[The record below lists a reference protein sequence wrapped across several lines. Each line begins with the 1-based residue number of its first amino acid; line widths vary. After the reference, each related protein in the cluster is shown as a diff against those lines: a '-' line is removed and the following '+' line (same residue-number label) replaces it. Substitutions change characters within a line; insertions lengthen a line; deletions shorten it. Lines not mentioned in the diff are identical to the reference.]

1 MVKDFTKED
10 IPVLG
15 RLVSISDD
23 NTVANAEQIW
33 DAKQETNQ
41 SEINQSVEN
50 RLLTIENTSGL
61 TPEYKNILDYLLLS
75 TNLAEY
81 NTGDWNAEPE
91 LFYYPVTFKNHAVF
105 DHGQVE
111 VGKGNLTVNDPD
123 GQWYSL
129 VVDGNFPNTDNKAII
144 SYGRNSISGSLDIEG
159 DEGSQALYVS
169 RGNARFNNDL
179 HTDGNL
185 TVAGDIKSVTG
196 DSFFNG
202 DINAQSDLNVEG
214 TVNINSLDSILLSD
228 SDGLTLNQIIDG
240 VNEVEVWELNV
251 DLTTNIVDFGQHTKQ
266 ECQDIIKSGKT
277 INVLIYANDLPVP
290 IYNLYSIIQFG
301 GIYFV
306 QCCVNPFDSNSV
318 AVTYIAAGMIG
329 ENGLIGQCE
338 VKSVQTLTSKNLLR
352 SITIYDPLYKSEWE
366 SGCGIGLRYDSSVF
380 TTIANPKTLTLKE
393 EYVNLPTQKQDTLIS
408 GENIKTI
415 NGESLLGSGNISITG
430 GEGTGNVV
438 DNNYVHTDN
447 NYTTAEKE
455 KLANIPADAEA
466 NIQSN
471 WNETDTSSD
480 AYILNKPTALSAFT
494 NDMQFVTMGDIST
507 AGAITATDIR
517 NWNNK
522 ADAST
527 SLSGYGIKF
536 DHNYFEDD
544 ETDGLT
550 FTAQYITD
558 HPVKMTQAQGASEWS
573 TAGDNKV
580 PTVGAVY
587 NKFLANDDST
597 VVKTTGNQTISGTKT
612 FSAAPIVS
620 GIKASG
626 DNQSGI
632 KLFTTNGS
640 ISALKTINGNSL
652 FGTGNISTTYSNFTS
667 PTNNAAGVAGL
678 VPAPAAGTQ
687 NYILGATGWVNPSL
701 LVEDD
706 VTVIITPTDAN
717 IRMIMTLAANMT
729 ETLYN
734 AAYSLN
740 TSGFTFTINGQQYS
754 YNEIS
759 QMKRSKF
766 KFEFSSDFAYNTS
779 TQNGFTITSH
789 KFIPYD
795 HSDMLVIYA
804 IRDDDEAFVFG
815 FASSTFMFGALGPD
829 LQYNKLKIKYNASDN
844 NNRLFSV
851 LSQFYQVFGMKSDII
866 DLVSHKLIYDATPV
880 TADLQYAGD
889 NIAFYG
895 LIGSTD
901 MSDDGTGLS
910 FSARP
915 EYGLVEYRNGVL
927 VV

>member
-41 SEINQSVEN
+41 SEINQAVEN

-91 LFYYPVTFKNHAVF
+91 LFYYPVTFKNPAVF
-105 DHGQVE
+105 DHGQVSI
-111 VGKGNLTVNDPD
+111 GKGDLTTDDPD
-123 GQWYSL
+123 GQWYCL
-129 VVDGNFPNTDNKAII
+129 VVDGHFPNTDNKAII

-159 DEGSQALYVS
+159 DEGSQALYVGG
-169 RGNARFNNDL
+169 GNAWFDNDL
-179 HTDGNL
+179 HTECDL
-185 TVAGDIKSVTG
+185 TVAGDIKYVTG

-214 TVNINSLDSILLSD
+214 TVNINSLDSILSN

-240 VNEVEVWELNV
+240 ANEVEVWELNV
-251 DLTTNIVDFGQHTKQ
+251 DLNTNIVDFGQHTKQ
-266 ECQDIIKSGKT
+266 ECQDIIKSGKI

-290 IYNLYSIIQFG
+290 IYNLQSIIQFG
-301 GIYFV
+301 AIYFV
-306 QCCVNPFDSNSV
+306 QGSVNTLDSNSI

-338 VKSVQTLTSKNLLR
+338 IKSVQTLTSKNLLR
-352 SITIYDPLYKSEWE
+352 NITIYDPLYKSEWE

-393 EYVNLPTQKQDTLIS
+393 EYVNLPTQKQDVLVS

-430 GEGTGNVV
+430 GGGTGNVV

-447 NYTTAEKE
+447 NYTTTEKN
-455 KLANIPADAEA
+455 KLAGIPADAEA

-494 NDMQFVTMGDIST
+494 NDMQFVTMSDIST
-507 AGAITATDIR
+507 AGAITSTDIAY
-517 NWNNK
+517 WNAK
-522 ADAST
+522 ADAAT
-527 SLSGYGIKF
+527 TLSGYNIPF
-536 DHNYFEDD
+536 DERFFWESPQF
-544 ETDGLT
+544 GFT
-550 FTAQYITD
+550 FTDQYTID
-558 HPVKMTQAQGASEWS
+558 HPVKMTQAEGATEWS

-587 NKFLANDDST
+587 NKFLTNDDST
-597 VVKTTGNQTISGTKT
+597 VVKTAGNQTISGTKT

-640 ISALKTINGNSL
+640 ISTLKTINGNSL
-652 FGTGNISTTYSNFTS
+652 FGTGNISTAYSNFTS
-667 PTNNAAGVAGL
+667 PTNNVAGVAGL

-687 NYILGATGWVNPSL
+687 NYVLTASGWTNLQTIIDAVIAQIPASNTWTLSNISIASVINQDYDVAMCVQNSEDNKKYLITEHGATTDYPICGK
-701 LVEDD
+701 
-706 VTVIITPTDAN
+706 IT
-717 IRMIMTLAANMT
+717 
-729 ETLYN
+729 
-734 AAYSLN
+734 
-740 TSGFTFTINGQQYS
+740 TSGITWTPAGPTKKDEYTSNY
-754 YNEIS
+754 YPED
-759 QMKRSKF
+759 MVT
-766 KFEFSSDFAYNTS
+766 DFNLD
-779 TQNGFTITSH
+779 GI
-789 KFIPYD
+789 
-795 HSDMLVIYA
+795 
-804 IRDDDEAFVFG
+804 
-815 FASSTFMFGALGPD
+815 
-829 LQYNKLKIKYNASDN
+829 
-844 NNRLFSV
+844 
-851 LSQFYQVFGMKSDII
+851 LS
-866 DLVSHKLIYDATPV
+866 YDAFS
-880 TADLQYAGD
+880 Y
-889 NIAFYG
+889 
-895 LIGSTD
+895 LI
-901 MSDDGTGLS
+901 TG
-910 FSARP
+910 
-915 EYGLVEYRNGVL
+915 
-927 VV
+927 

>member
-33 DAKQETNQ
+33 DDKQETNQ

-91 LFYYPVTFKNHAVF
+91 LFYYPVTFKNPAVF
-105 DHGQVE
+105 DHGQVRI
-111 VGKGNLTVNDPD
+111 GKGDLAINDPD
-123 GQWYSL
+123 GQWYGL
-129 VVDGNFPNTDNKAII
+129 VVEGLFPNTDNKAII
-144 SYGRNSISGSLDIEG
+144 SYGRNSIVGSLDIEG
-159 DEGSQALYVS
+159 DEGSQALYVGG
-169 RGNARFNNDL
+169 GNAWFDNDL
-179 HTDGNL
+179 HTDGDL

-202 DINAQSDLNVEG
+202 NINAQSDLNVEG
-214 TVNINSLDSILLSD
+214 TVNINSLDSILSD
-228 SDGLTLNQIIDG
+228 SDGLTLNQIIDS

-251 DLTTNIVDFGQHTKQ
+251 DLNTNIVDFGQHTKQ

-277 INVLIYANDLPVP
+277 INVLLYANDLPVP
-290 IYNLYSIIQFG
+290 FYNFKSIIQFR

-318 AVTYIAAGMIG
+318 TVTYIAAGMIG
-329 ENGLIGQCE
+329 ENGLIGQRE

-352 SITIYDPLYKSEWE
+352 SIDIYDPLYKSEWE

-380 TTIANPKTLTLKE
+380 TTIANPNTLTLKE
-393 EYVNLPTQKQDTLIS
+393 EYVNLPTQKQDVLIS

-430 GEGTGNVV
+430 SGGTGNVV

-447 NYTTAEKE
+447 NYTTEEKT
-455 KLANIPADAEA
+455 KLANIPADAEVNVQA
-466 NIQSN
+466 N

-494 NDMQFVTMGDIST
+494 NDMQFVTMSDIST
-507 AGAITATDIR
+507 AGAITATDIAY
-517 NWNNK
+517 WNAK
-522 ADAST
+522 ADAAT
-527 SLSGYGIKF
+527 SLSGYDIKF
-536 DHNYFEDD
+536 NSDYFEDD

-550 FTAQYITD
+550 FTAQYISD
-558 HPVKMTQAQGASEWS
+558 HPVKMTQAEGASEWS

-587 NKFLANDDST
+587 NKFLTNDDST

-640 ISALKTINGNSL
+640 ISSLKTINGNSL
-652 FGTGNISTTYSNFTS
+652 FGTGNISTVYSNFTS
-667 PTNNAAGVAGL
+667 PTNNVAGVAGL

-687 NYILGATGWVNPSL
+687 NYVLTASGWTNLQTIIDAVIAQIPASNTWTLSNISIASVINQDYDVAMCVENSEDNKKYLITEHGATTDYPICGK
-701 LVEDD
+701 
-706 VTVIITPTDAN
+706 IT
-717 IRMIMTLAANMT
+717 
-729 ETLYN
+729 
-734 AAYSLN
+734 
-740 TSGFTFTINGQQYS
+740 TSGITWTPIAP
-754 YNEIS
+754 E
-759 QMKRSKF
+759 KK
-766 KFEFSSDFAYNTS
+766 DT
-779 TQNGFTITSH
+779 TQNYY
-789 KFIPYD
+789 P
-795 HSDMLVIYA
+795 
-804 IRDDDEAFVFG
+804 
-815 FASSTFMFGALGPD
+815 
-829 LQYNKLKIKYNASDN
+829 
-844 NNRLFSV
+844 
-851 LSQFYQVFGMKSDII
+851 SDIVTDFNLDGI
-866 DLVSHKLIYDATPV
+866 LSYDAFSYLV
-880 TADLQYAGD
+880 TG
-889 NIAFYG
+889 
-895 LIGSTD
+895 
-901 MSDDGTGLS
+901 
-910 FSARP
+910 
-915 EYGLVEYRNGVL
+915 
-927 VV
+927 

>member
-41 SEINQSVEN
+41 SEINQAVEN

-91 LFYYPVTFKNHAVF
+91 LFYYPVTFKNPAVF
-105 DHGQVE
+105 DHGQVSI
-111 VGKGNLTVNDPD
+111 GKGDLAINDPD
-123 GQWYSL
+123 GQWYGL
-129 VVDGNFPNTDNKAII
+129 VVEGLFPNTDNKAII
-144 SYGRNSISGSLDIEG
+144 SYGRNSIIGSLDIEG
-159 DEGSQALYVS
+159 DEGSQALYVG
-169 RGNARFNNDL
+169 RGNAWFDNDL
-179 HTDGNL
+179 HTDGDL
-185 TVAGDIKSVTG
+185 TIAGDIKSVTG

-202 DINAQSDLNVEG
+202 NINAQSDLNVEG
-214 TVNINSLDSILLSD
+214 TVNINSLDSILSN

-251 DLTTNIVDFGQHTKQ
+251 DLNTNIVDFGQHTKQ

-277 INVLIYANDLPVP
+277 INVLLYANDLPVP
-290 IYNLYSIIQFG
+290 IYNLQSIIQFG

-306 QCCVNPFDSNSV
+306 QCCVHPFDSNSV
-318 AVTYIAAGMIG
+318 AVTYIAAGNIG
-329 ENGLIGQCE
+329 ENGLIGQRE

-352 SITIYDPLYKSEWE
+352 SIDIYDPLYKSEWE

-380 TTIANPKTLTLKE
+380 TTIANPNTLTLKE
-393 EYVNLPTQKQDTLIS
+393 EYVNLPTQKQDVLIS

-430 GEGTGNVV
+430 SGGTGNVV

-447 NYTTAEKE
+447 NYTTEEKT
-455 KLANIPADAEA
+455 KLANIPADAEVNVQA
-466 NIQSN
+466 N

-494 NDMQFVTMGDIST
+494 NDMQFVTMSDIST
-507 AGAITATDIR
+507 VGAITATDIAY
-517 NWNNK
+517 WNAK
-522 ADAST
+522 ADAAT

-536 DHNYFEDD
+536 NSDYFEDD

-550 FTAQYITD
+550 FTAQYTSD
-558 HPVKMTQAQGASEWS
+558 HPVKMTQAEGASEWS

-587 NKFLANDDST
+587 NKFLTNDDST

-612 FSAAPIVS
+612 FSVAPIVS

-632 KLFTTNGS
+632 KIFTTNGS
-640 ISALKTINGNSL
+640 ISSLKTINGNSL

-667 PTNNAAGVAGL
+667 PTNNVAGVAGL

-687 NYILGATGWVNPSL
+687 NYVLTASGWTNLQTIIDAVIAQIPASNTWTLSNISIASVINQDYDVAMCVRNSEDNKKYLITEHGATTDYPICGK
-701 LVEDD
+701 
-706 VTVIITPTDAN
+706 IT
-717 IRMIMTLAANMT
+717 
-729 ETLYN
+729 
-734 AAYSLN
+734 
-740 TSGFTFTINGQQYS
+740 TSGITWTPAGPTKKDEYTSNY
-754 YNEIS
+754 YPED
-759 QMKRSKF
+759 MVT
-766 KFEFSSDFAYNTS
+766 DFNLD
-779 TQNGFTITSH
+779 GI
-789 KFIPYD
+789 
-795 HSDMLVIYA
+795 
-804 IRDDDEAFVFG
+804 
-815 FASSTFMFGALGPD
+815 
-829 LQYNKLKIKYNASDN
+829 
-844 NNRLFSV
+844 
-851 LSQFYQVFGMKSDII
+851 LS
-866 DLVSHKLIYDATPV
+866 YDAFS
-880 TADLQYAGD
+880 Y
-889 NIAFYG
+889 
-895 LIGSTD
+895 LI
-901 MSDDGTGLS
+901 TG
-910 FSARP
+910 
-915 EYGLVEYRNGVL
+915 
-927 VV
+927 

>member
-41 SEINQSVEN
+41 SEINQAVEN

-91 LFYYPVTFKNHAVF
+91 LFYYPVTFKNPAVF
-105 DHGQVE
+105 DHGQVSI
-111 VGKGNLTVNDPD
+111 GKGDLTTDDPD
-123 GQWYSL
+123 GQWYGL
-129 VVDGNFPNTDNKAII
+129 VVDGHFPNTDNKAII

-159 DEGSQALYVS
+159 DEGSQALYVGG
-169 RGNARFNNDL
+169 GNAWFDNDL
-179 HTDGNL
+179 HTDGDL

-202 DINAQSDLNVEG
+202 NINAQSDLNVEG
-214 TVNINSLDSILLSD
+214 TVNINSLDSILSN

-251 DLTTNIVDFGQHTKQ
+251 DLNTNIVDFGQHTKQ

-277 INVLIYANDLPVP
+277 INVLLYANDLPVP
-290 IYNLYSIIQFG
+290 FYNFKSIIQFG

-318 AVTYIAAGMIG
+318 TVTYIAAGMIG

-352 SITIYDPLYKSEWE
+352 SIDIYDPLYKSEWE

-393 EYVNLPTQKQDTLIS
+393 EYINLPTQKQDVLVS

-430 GEGTGNVV
+430 GGGTGNVV

-447 NYTTAEKE
+447 NYTTAEKT

-466 NIQSN
+466 NIQSD
-471 WNETDTSSD
+471 WNETNTSSD

-494 NDMQFVTMGDIST
+494 NDMQFVTMSDIST
-507 AGAITATDIR
+507 VGAITASDIAY
-517 NWNNK
+517 WNAK
-522 ADAST
+522 ADAAT
-527 SLSGYGIKF
+527 SLSGYDIKF
-536 DHNYFEDD
+536 NSDYFEDD

-550 FTAQYITD
+550 FTAQYISD
-558 HPVKMTQAQGASEWS
+558 HPVKMTQAEGASEWS

-587 NKFLANDDST
+587 NKFLTNDDST

-640 ISALKTINGNSL
+640 ISSLKTINGNSL
-652 FGTGNISTTYSNFTS
+652 FGTGNISTAYSNFTS
-667 PTNNAAGVAGL
+667 PTNNVAGVAGL

-687 NYILGATGWVNPSL
+687 DYILSATGWKNMQTIVDAVVAQIQSGEAWVLSNISIRDY
-701 LVEDD
+701 VYQDYD
-706 VTVIITPTDAN
+706 YAMCVT
-717 IRMIMTLAANMT
+717 
-729 ETLYN
+729 
-734 AAYSLN
+734 N
-740 TSGFTFTINGQQYS
+740 TKDNKKYL
-754 YNEIS
+754 
-759 QMKRSKF
+759 
-766 KFEFSSDFAYNTS
+766 
-779 TQNGFTITSH
+779 ITSDGDQRGYPICG
-789 KFIPYD
+789 KLNQYGVTWTQDAPTKKDEYT
-795 HSDMLVIYA
+795 SNYYPEDMV
-804 IRDDDEAFVFG
+804 RDFNLDG
-815 FASSTFMFGALGPD
+815 
-829 LQYNKLKIKYNASDN
+829 I
-844 NNRLFSV
+844 
-851 LSQFYQVFGMKSDII
+851 LS
-866 DLVSHKLIYDATPV
+866 YDAFS
-880 TADLQYAGD
+880 Y
-889 NIAFYG
+889 
-895 LIGSTD
+895 LI
-901 MSDDGTGLS
+901 TG
-910 FSARP
+910 
-915 EYGLVEYRNGVL
+915 
-927 VV
+927 

>member
-41 SEINQSVEN
+41 SEINQAVEN

-91 LFYYPVTFKNHAVF
+91 LFYYPVTFKNPAVF
-105 DHGQVE
+105 DHGQVRI
-111 VGKGNLTVNDPD
+111 GKGDLAINDPD
-123 GQWYSL
+123 GQWYGL
-129 VVDGNFPNTDNKAII
+129 VVDGHFPNTDNKAII
-144 SYGRNSISGSLDIEG
+144 SYGRNTISGSLDIEG
-159 DEGSQALYVS
+159 DEGSQALYVGG
-169 RGNARFNNDL
+169 GNAWFDNDL
-179 HTDGNL
+179 HTDGDL

-202 DINAQSDLNVEG
+202 NINAQSDLNVEG
-214 TVNINSLDSILLSD
+214 TVNINSLDSILSN

-251 DLTTNIVDFGQHTKQ
+251 DLNTNIVDFGQHTKQ

-277 INVLIYANDLPVP
+277 INVLLYANDLPVP
-290 IYNLYSIIQFG
+290 FYNFKSIIQFG

-318 AVTYIAAGMIG
+318 TVTYIAAGMIG

-352 SITIYDPLYKSEWE
+352 SIDIYDPLYKSEWE

-393 EYVNLPTQKQDTLIS
+393 EYINLPTQKQDVLVS

-430 GEGTGNVV
+430 SGGTGNVV

-447 NYTTAEKE
+447 NYTTEEKT
-455 KLANIPADAEA
+455 KLANIPADAEVNVQA
-466 NIQSN
+466 N

-494 NDMQFVTMGDIST
+494 NDMQFVTMSDIST
-507 AGAITATDIR
+507 AGAITATDIAY
-517 NWNNK
+517 WNAK
-522 ADAST
+522 ADAAT

-536 DHNYFEDD
+536 NSDYFEDD

-550 FTAQYITD
+550 FTAQYTSD
-558 HPVKMTQAQGASEWS
+558 HPVKMTQAEGASEWS

-587 NKFLANDDST
+587 NKFLTNDDST

-612 FSAAPIVS
+612 FGVAPIVS

-626 DNQSGI
+626 NNQSGI

-640 ISALKTINGNSL
+640 ISTLKTINGNSL
-652 FGTGNISTTYSNFTS
+652 FGTGNISTAYSNFTS
-667 PTNNAAGVAGL
+667 PTNNVAGVAGL

-687 NYILGATGWVNPSL
+687 DYILSATGWKNMQTIVDAVVAQIQSGETWVLSNISIRDR
-701 LVEDD
+701 VYQDYD
-706 VTVIITPTDAN
+706 YAMCVT
-717 IRMIMTLAANMT
+717 
-729 ETLYN
+729 
-734 AAYSLN
+734 N
-740 TSGFTFTINGQQYS
+740 TKDNKKYL
-754 YNEIS
+754 
-759 QMKRSKF
+759 
-766 KFEFSSDFAYNTS
+766 
-779 TQNGFTITSH
+779 ITSDGDQRGYPICG
-789 KFIPYD
+789 K
-795 HSDMLVIYA
+795 
-804 IRDDDEAFVFG
+804 
-815 FASSTFMFGALGPD
+815 
-829 LQYNKLKIKYNASDN
+829 
-844 NNRLFSV
+844 
-851 LSQFYQVFGMKSDII
+851 LSQYGVTWTQDGPTKKDEYTSNYYPEDMVTDFNLDGILS
-866 DLVSHKLIYDATPV
+866 YDAFS
-880 TADLQYAGD
+880 Y
-889 NIAFYG
+889 
-895 LIGSTD
+895 LI
-901 MSDDGTGLS
+901 TG
-910 FSARP
+910 
-915 EYGLVEYRNGVL
+915 
-927 VV
+927 

>member
-41 SEINQSVEN
+41 SEINQAVEN

-81 NTGDWNAEPE
+81 NTGDWNTEPE
-91 LFYYPVTFKNHAVF
+91 LFYYPVTFKNPAVF
-105 DHGQVE
+105 DHGQVRI
-111 VGKGNLTVNDPD
+111 GKGDLAINDPD
-123 GQWYSL
+123 GQWYGL
-129 VVDGNFPNTDNKAII
+129 VVDGHFPNTDNKAII
-144 SYGRNSISGSLDIEG
+144 SYGRNSIIGSLDIEG
-159 DEGSQALYVS
+159 DEGSQALYVGG
-169 RGNARFNNDL
+169 GNAWFDNDL
-179 HTDGNL
+179 HTDGDL

-202 DINAQSDLNVEG
+202 NINAQSDLNVEG
-214 TVNINSLDSILLSD
+214 TVNINSLDSILSN
-228 SDGLTLNQIIDG
+228 SDGLTLHQIIDG

-251 DLTTNIVDFGQHTKQ
+251 DLNTNIVDFGQHTKQ

-277 INVLIYANDLPVP
+277 INVLLYANDLPVP
-290 IYNLYSIIQFG
+290 FYNFKSIIQFG

-318 AVTYIAAGMIG
+318 TVTYIAAGMIG

-352 SITIYDPLYKSEWE
+352 SIDIYDPLYKSELE

-393 EYVNLPTQKQDTLIS
+393 EYVNLPTQKQDVLIS

-430 GEGTGNVV
+430 SGGTGNVV

-447 NYTTAEKE
+447 NYTTEEKT
-455 KLANIPADAEA
+455 KLANIPADAEVNVQA
-466 NIQSN
+466 N
-471 WNETDTSSD
+471 WNETDTLSD

-494 NDMQFVTMGDIST
+494 NDMQFVTMSDIST
-507 AGAITATDIR
+507 AGAITATDIAY
-517 NWNNK
+517 WNAK
-522 ADAST
+522 ADAAT

-536 DHNYFEDD
+536 NSDYFEDD

-550 FTAQYITD
+550 FTAQYISD
-558 HPVKMTQAQGASEWS
+558 HPVKMTQAEGASEWS

-587 NKFLANDDST
+587 NKFLTNDDST
-597 VVKTTGNQTISGTKT
+597 VVKITGNQTISGTKT
-612 FSAAPIVS
+612 FSVAPIVS

-626 DNQSGI
+626 NNQSGI

-640 ISALKTINGNSL
+640 ISTLKTINGNSL
-652 FGTGNISTTYSNFTS
+652 FGTGDITTTYSNFSS
-667 PTNNAAGVAGL
+667 PTNNVAGVAGL

-687 NYILGATGWVNPSL
+687 NYVLTASGWTNLQTIIDAVIAQIPASNTWTLSNISIASVINQDYDVAMCVQNSEDNKKYLITEHGATTDYPICGKITTSGITW
-701 LVEDD
+701 
-706 VTVIITPTDAN
+706 TPTAPEKKG
-717 IRMIMTLAANMT
+717 TA
-729 ETLYN
+729 
-734 AAYSLN
+734 
-740 TSGFTFTINGQQYS
+740 
-754 YNEIS
+754 
-759 QMKRSKF
+759 
-766 KFEFSSDFAYNTS
+766 
-779 TQNGFTITSH
+779 QNYY
-789 KFIPYD
+789 P
-795 HSDMLVIYA
+795 
-804 IRDDDEAFVFG
+804 
-815 FASSTFMFGALGPD
+815 
-829 LQYNKLKIKYNASDN
+829 
-844 NNRLFSV
+844 
-851 LSQFYQVFGMKSDII
+851 SDIVTDFNLDGI
-866 DLVSHKLIYDATPV
+866 LSYDAFSYLV
-880 TADLQYAGD
+880 TG
-889 NIAFYG
+889 
-895 LIGSTD
+895 
-901 MSDDGTGLS
+901 
-910 FSARP
+910 
-915 EYGLVEYRNGVL
+915 
-927 VV
+927 

>member
-41 SEINQSVEN
+41 SEINQAVEN

-91 LFYYPVTFKNHAVF
+91 LFYYPVTFKNPAVF
-105 DHGQVE
+105 DHGQVSIE
-111 VGKGNLTVNDPD
+111 KGDLTTDDPD
-123 GQWYSL
+123 GQRYGL
-129 VVDGNFPNTDNKAII
+129 VVDGHFPNTDNKAII

-169 RGNARFNNDL
+169 RGNAWFDNDL
-179 HTDGNL
+179 HTDGDL

-202 DINAQSDLNVEG
+202 NINAQNDLNVEG
-214 TVNINSLDSILLSD
+214 TININNLDSILSN

-240 VNEVEVWELNV
+240 ANEVEVWELNV

-290 IYNLYSIIQFG
+290 IYNLQSIIQFG
-301 GIYFV
+301 AIYFV
-306 QCCVNPFDSNSV
+306 QGSVNAFDSNSI

-329 ENGLIGQCE
+329 ENDLIGQRE
-338 VKSVQTLTSKNLLR
+338 IKSVQTLTSKNLLR

-380 TTIANPKTLTLKE
+380 TTIANPKRLTLKE

-430 GEGTGNVV
+430 GGGTGNVV

-447 NYTTAEKE
+447 NYTTTEKN
-455 KLANIPADAEA
+455 KLAGIPADAEA

-494 NDMQFVTMGDIST
+494 NDMQFVTMSDIST
-507 AGAITATDIR
+507 AGAITATDIAY
-517 NWNNK
+517 WNAK
-522 ADAST
+522 ADAAT

-536 DHNYFEDD
+536 DPNYFEDD

-558 HPVKMTQAQGASEWS
+558 HPVKMTQAEGASEWS

-640 ISALKTINGNSL
+640 ISTLKTINGNSL
-652 FGTGNISTTYSNFTS
+652 FGTGNISTAYSNFTS
-667 PTNNAAGVAGL
+667 PTNNVAGVAGL

-687 NYILGATGWVNPSL
+687 NYVLTASGWTNLQTIIDAVIAQIPTSNTWTLSNISIASVINQDYDVAMCVQNSEDNKKYLITEHGATTDYPICGK
-701 LVEDD
+701 
-706 VTVIITPTDAN
+706 IT
-717 IRMIMTLAANMT
+717 
-729 ETLYN
+729 
-734 AAYSLN
+734 
-740 TSGFTFTINGQQYS
+740 TSGITWTPAGPTKKDEYTSNY
-754 YNEIS
+754 YPED
-759 QMKRSKF
+759 MVT
-766 KFEFSSDFAYNTS
+766 DFNLD
-779 TQNGFTITSH
+779 GI
-789 KFIPYD
+789 
-795 HSDMLVIYA
+795 
-804 IRDDDEAFVFG
+804 
-815 FASSTFMFGALGPD
+815 
-829 LQYNKLKIKYNASDN
+829 
-844 NNRLFSV
+844 
-851 LSQFYQVFGMKSDII
+851 LS
-866 DLVSHKLIYDATPV
+866 YDAFS
-880 TADLQYAGD
+880 Y
-889 NIAFYG
+889 
-895 LIGSTD
+895 LI
-901 MSDDGTGLS
+901 TG
-910 FSARP
+910 
-915 EYGLVEYRNGVL
+915 
-927 VV
+927 

>member
-41 SEINQSVEN
+41 SEINQAVEN

-91 LFYYPVTFKNHAVF
+91 LFYYPVTFKNPATF
-105 DHGQVE
+105 DHGQVTIE
-111 VGKGNLTVNDPD
+111 KGNLTVDDPD
-123 GQWYSL
+123 GQWYGL
-129 VVDGNFPNTDNKAII
+129 VVDGHFPNTDNKAII
-144 SYGRNSISGSLDIEG
+144 SYGRNTISGSLDIEG
-159 DEGSQALYVS
+159 DEGSQALYV
-169 RGNARFNNDL
+169 A
-179 HTDGNL
+179 
-185 TVAGDIKSVTG
+185 G

-214 TVNINSLDSILLSD
+214 TVNINSLDSILSD

-277 INVLIYANDLPVP
+277 INVLLYANDLPVP
-290 IYNLYSIIQFG
+290 FYNFKSIIQFG

-318 AVTYIAAGMIG
+318 TVTYIAAGMIG

-352 SITIYDPLYKSEWE
+352 SIDIYDPLYKSEWE

-393 EYVNLPTQKQDTLIS
+393 EYINLPTQKQDVLVS

-415 NGESLLGSGNISITG
+415 NGESLLGYGNISITG
-430 GEGTGNVV
+430 GGGTGNVV

-447 NYTTAEKE
+447 NYTTAEKT

-466 NIQSN
+466 NIQSD
-471 WNETDTSSD
+471 WNETNTSSD
-480 AYILNKPTALSAFT
+480 AYILNKPTALSSFT
-494 NDMQFVTMGDIST
+494 NDMQFVTMSDIST
-507 AGAITATDIR
+507 AGAITATDIQT
-517 NWNNK
+517 WNNK
-522 ADAST
+522 ADAAT

-558 HPVKMTQAQGASEWS
+558 HPVKMTQAQGTSEWS

-612 FSAAPIVS
+612 FGVAPIVS

-626 DNQSGI
+626 SNQSGI

-640 ISALKTINGNSL
+640 ISTLKTINGNSL
-652 FGTGNISTTYSNFTS
+652 FGTGDITTTYSNFSS

-687 NYILGATGWVNPSL
+687 DYILSTTGWKNMQTIVDAVAAQIQSGETWVLSNISIR
-701 LVEDD
+701 DRIYQD
-706 VTVIITPTDAN
+706 YDYAMCVT
-717 IRMIMTLAANMT
+717 
-729 ETLYN
+729 
-734 AAYSLN
+734 N
-740 TSGFTFTINGQQYS
+740 TKDNKKYL
-754 YNEIS
+754 
-759 QMKRSKF
+759 
-766 KFEFSSDFAYNTS
+766 
-779 TQNGFTITSH
+779 ITSDGDQRGYPICG
-789 KFIPYD
+789 K
-795 HSDMLVIYA
+795 
-804 IRDDDEAFVFG
+804 
-815 FASSTFMFGALGPD
+815 
-829 LQYNKLKIKYNASDN
+829 
-844 NNRLFSV
+844 
-851 LSQFYQVFGMKSDII
+851 LSQYGVTWTQDGPTKKDEYTSNYYPEDMVTDFNLDGILS
-866 DLVSHKLIYDATPV
+866 YDAFS
-880 TADLQYAGD
+880 Y
-889 NIAFYG
+889 
-895 LIGSTD
+895 LI
-901 MSDDGTGLS
+901 TG
-910 FSARP
+910 
-915 EYGLVEYRNGVL
+915 
-927 VV
+927 

>member
-91 LFYYPVTFKNHAVF
+91 LFYYPVTFKNPAVF
-105 DHGQVE
+105 DHGQVRI
-111 VGKGNLTVNDPD
+111 GKGDLKTDDPD
-123 GQWYSL
+123 GQWYGL

-144 SYGRNSISGSLDIEG
+144 SCGRNSISGSLDIEG
-159 DEGSQALYVS
+159 DEGSQALYVGG
-169 RGNARFNNDL
+169 GNAWFDNNL
-179 HTDGNL
+179 HTDGDL
-185 TVAGDIKSVTG
+185 TVAGDIKYVTG

-214 TVNINSLDSILLSD
+214 TVNINSLDSILSD

-277 INVLIYANDLPVP
+277 INVLIYANDLTVP
-290 IYNLYSIIQFG
+290 IYTLQSIIQFG
-301 GIYFV
+301 AICFV
-306 QCCVNPFDSNSV
+306 QGSVNQFDSNSI

-338 VKSVQTLTSKNLLR
+338 IKSVQTLTSKNLLR
-352 SITIYDPLYKSEWE
+352 NITIYDPLYKSEWE

-393 EYVNLPTQKQDTLIS
+393 EYVNLPTQKQDVLVS

-430 GEGTGNVV
+430 GGGTGNVV

-447 NYTTAEKE
+447 NYTTTEKN
-455 KLANIPADAEA
+455 KLAGIPADAEA

-494 NDMQFVTMGDIST
+494 NDMQFVTMSDIST
-507 AGAITATDIR
+507 AGAITATDIAY
-517 NWNNK
+517 WNAK
-522 ADAST
+522 ADAAT
-527 SLSGYGIKF
+527 SLSGYNIPF
-536 DHNYFEDD
+536 DERFFWESPQF
-544 ETDGLT
+544 GFT
-550 FTAQYITD
+550 FTDQYTID
-558 HPVKMTQAQGASEWS
+558 HPVKMTQAEGATEWS
-573 TAGDNKV
+573 TVGDNKV

-587 NKFLANDDST
+587 NKFLTNDDST
-597 VVKTTGNQTISGTKT
+597 VVKTAGNQTISGTKT

-640 ISALKTINGNSL
+640 ISTLKTINGNSL
-652 FGTGNISTTYSNFTS
+652 FGTGNISTAYSNFTS
-667 PTNNAAGVAGL
+667 PTNNVAGVAGL

-687 NYILGATGWVNPSL
+687 NYVLTASGWTNLQTIIDAVIAQIPASNTWTLSNISIASVINQDYDVAMCVQNSEDNKKYLITEHGATTDYPICGK
-701 LVEDD
+701 
-706 VTVIITPTDAN
+706 IT
-717 IRMIMTLAANMT
+717 
-729 ETLYN
+729 
-734 AAYSLN
+734 
-740 TSGFTFTINGQQYS
+740 TSGITWTPVAPEKKG
-754 YNEIS
+754 
-759 QMKRSKF
+759 
-766 KFEFSSDFAYNTS
+766 T
-779 TQNGFTITSH
+779 TQNYYPFDIVTDFNLDGI
-789 KFIPYD
+789 
-795 HSDMLVIYA
+795 
-804 IRDDDEAFVFG
+804 
-815 FASSTFMFGALGPD
+815 
-829 LQYNKLKIKYNASDN
+829 
-844 NNRLFSV
+844 
-851 LSQFYQVFGMKSDII
+851 LS
-866 DLVSHKLIYDATPV
+866 YDAFSYLV
-880 TADLQYAGD
+880 TG
-889 NIAFYG
+889 
-895 LIGSTD
+895 
-901 MSDDGTGLS
+901 
-910 FSARP
+910 
-915 EYGLVEYRNGVL
+915 
-927 VV
+927 

>member
-1 MVKDFTKED
+1 MLEGKQNTLSAGSG
-10 IPVLG
+10 I
-15 RLVSISDD
+15 SI
-23 NTVANAEQIW
+23 
-33 DAKQETNQ
+33 
-41 SEINQSVEN
+41 
-50 RLLTIENTSGL
+50 
-61 TPEYKNILDYLLLS
+61 
-75 TNLAEY
+75 
-81 NTGDWNAEPE
+81 
-91 LFYYPVTFKNHAVF
+91 
-105 DHGQVE
+105 
-111 VGKGNLTVNDPD
+111 
-123 GQWYSL
+123 
-129 VVDGNFPNTDNKAII
+129 
-144 SYGRNSISGSLDIEG
+144 
-159 DEGSQALYVS
+159 
-169 RGNARFNNDL
+169 
-179 HTDGNL
+179 
-185 TVAGDIKSVTG
+185 
-196 DSFFNG
+196 
-202 DINAQSDLNVEG
+202 
-214 TVNINSLDSILLSD
+214 
-228 SDGLTLNQIIDG
+228 
-240 VNEVEVWELNV
+240 
-251 DLTTNIVDFGQHTKQ
+251 
-266 ECQDIIKSGKT
+266 
-277 INVLIYANDLPVP
+277 
-290 IYNLYSIIQFG
+290 
-301 GIYFV
+301 
-306 QCCVNPFDSNSV
+306 DSNNVISCTV
-318 AVTYIAAGMIG
+318 SGGGSTEGVI
-329 ENGLIGQCE
+329 
-338 VKSVQTLTSKNLLR
+338 
-352 SITIYDPLYKSEWE
+352 DPY
-366 SGCGIGLRYDSSVF
+366 
-380 TTIANPKTLTLKE
+380 
-393 EYVNLPTQKQDTLIS
+393 
-408 GENIKTI
+408 
-415 NGESLLGSGNISITG
+415 
-430 GEGTGNVV
+430 
-438 DNNYVHTDN
+438 YVHTDN
-447 NYTTAEKE
+447 NYTTTEKN
-455 KLANIPADAEA
+455 KLAGIAAGAEV
-466 NIQSN
+466 NVQSN

-480 AYILNKPTALSAFT
+480 TYILNKPTALSAFT

-507 AGAITATDIR
+507 AGAITATDIQ

-522 ADAST
+522 ADAAT

-573 TAGDNKV
+573 TVGDNKV

-587 NKFLANDDST
+587 NKFLAKDDST
-597 VVKTTGNQTISGTKT
+597 VVKTVGDQTIDGNKT
-612 FSAAPIVS
+612 FNKRLNVLNLRSIES
-620 GIKASG
+620 
-626 DNQSGI
+626 NTQSSNKFFATDGTI
-632 KLFTTNGS
+632 GTF
-640 ISALKTINGNSL
+640 KTINNEPIT
-652 FGTGNISTTYSNFTS
+652 GTGNINVAYSNFTS
-667 PTNNAAGVAGL
+667 PTNNGPGVAGL

-901 MSDDGTGLS
+901 MTSDGTGLS